1 MPLPPLKITDSGFT
15 YCHDLL
21 GHPVC
26 TGAKQGLPNY
36 LPADPHAPLKL
47 RLVQVRLSADGYAP
61 NGAYF
66 GAAEGSR
73 LYHAESTEEAELSQ
87 ESWWTEN
94 DPPRRRTAR
103 LFLKA
108 ANRLE
113 AKTMVR
119 NKLPNASFYR

>member
-1 MPLPPLKITDSGFT
+1 MPLPPLKITDVGFT
-15 YCHDLL
+15 YCDDLL

-36 LPADPHAPLKL
+36 LPAEPNEPLKM
-47 RLVQVRLSADGYAP
+47 RLVKVRMVAHDYAP

-66 GAAEGSR
+66 GAGEGR
-73 LYHAESTEEAELSQ
+73 HLYHAESTEEVDLSQ
-87 ESWWTEN
+87 ESWWTGS
-94 DPPRRRTAR
+94 DPPHRRKAR

-113 AKTMVR
+113 AKELVR
-119 NKLPNASFYR
+119 ERLPNASFFR